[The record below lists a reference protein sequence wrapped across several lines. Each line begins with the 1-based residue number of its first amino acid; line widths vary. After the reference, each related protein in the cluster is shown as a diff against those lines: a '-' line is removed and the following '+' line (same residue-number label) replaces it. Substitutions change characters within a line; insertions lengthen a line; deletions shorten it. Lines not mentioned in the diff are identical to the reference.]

1 MDHKK
6 ANRKIVYDGVG
17 VEMNYEGALIFA
29 LVVALGVLVAK
40 LVGIY
45 VKRMLADR
53 IPKNELNLILKILNV
68 SILSVFALLG
78 LPYVGVNP
86 SGLIAAGGFAGLVV
100 GFASRSVV
108 ANLVSG
114 VFLMLERPIK
124 IGDQVLVGDVAGFV
138 EDIQILSTII
148 RTYDGLFVRI
158 PNEKLF
164 TSNIV
169 NVVANPVRRFEY
181 VVGISYK
188 DDAGKAIEIIRRVI
202 DEHPFALKNPEPQV
216 FVNELG
222 ESSVN
227 IVVRVWSPS
236 SVWYN
241 VKTELLWKIKVEL
254 EKAGIEIPF
263 PQRVV
268 WLRGERDGLGK
279 DVPA

>member
-1 MDHKK
+1 MIEINGD
-6 ANRKIVYDGVG
+6 RI
-17 VEMNYEGALIFA
+17 EGAILFA
-29 LVVALGVLVAK
+29 IVVALGIIVARI
-40 LVGIY
+40 VSMN
-45 VKRMLADR
+45 VRRSLAEKV
-53 IPKNELNLILKILNV
+53 PANELNLILKVVNF
-68 SILSVFALLG
+68 SIIAIFALIALPFLG
-78 LPYVGVNP
+78 VDL

-114 VFLMLERPIK
+114 IFLLVERPIK
-124 IGDQVLVGDVAGFV
+124 IGDQVKVGDVAGFV
-138 EDIQILSTII
+138 EDIHILSTII

-169 NVVANPVRRFEY
+169 NLIVNPVRRLEY
-181 VVGISYK
+181 IVGISYK
-188 DDAGKAIEIIRRVI
+188 DDAEKAIEIIRRVVE
-202 DEHPFALKNPEPQV
+202 DHPFALKNPEPTI
-216 FVNELG
+216 FVDELG

-227 IVVRVWSPS
+227 IVVRVWCPS
-236 SVWYN
+236 SVWFD
-241 VKTELLWKIKVEL
+241 VKTELLWKIKIEL

-268 WLRGERDGLGK
+268 WLRRDRNEPGK

>member
-1 MDHKK
+1 
-6 ANRKIVYDGVG
+6 
-17 VEMNYEGALIFA
+17 MNYEGALIFA
-29 LVVALGVLVAK
+29 LIMTIGVLIAK
-40 LVGIY
+40 VVGIY
-45 VKRMLADR
+45 VRRMLAER
-53 IPKNELNLILKILNV
+53 VPKNELNLILKILNFSV
-68 SILSVFALLG
+68 ISVFALFG

-114 VFLMLERPIK
+114 VFIMLERPIK

-158 PNEKLF
+158 PNERLF

-188 DDAGKAIEIIRRVI
+188 DDAEKAIEIIRRVI

-236 SVWYN
+236 SVWYE

-254 EKAGIEIPF
+254 ERAGIEIPF

-268 WLRGERDGLGK
+268 WLRGERDELGK
-279 DVPA
+279 DVSA

>member
-1 MDHKK
+1 
-6 ANRKIVYDGVG
+6 
-17 VEMNYEGALIFA
+17 MNVSIEGLLIFA
-29 LVVALGVLVAK
+29 FAVALGVVVAK
-40 LVGIY
+40 IVGIY
-45 VKRMLADR
+45 VRRSLAER
-53 IPKNELNLILKILNV
+53 IPANELNLILKIVNI
-68 SILSVFALLG
+68 SIVTVFTLFAL
-78 LPYVGVNP
+78 PFVGVNP

-114 VFLMLERPIK
+114 IFLMVERPVR
-124 IGDQVLVGDVAGFV
+124 IGDQIKVGDVAGFV

-158 PNEKLF
+158 PNEKMF
-164 TSNIV
+164 TSDIV
-169 NVVANPVRRFEY
+169 NLVANPVRRFEY

-188 DDAGKAIEIIRRVI
+188 DDAERAIEIIKRII
-202 DEHPFALKNPEPQV
+202 DEHPFALKNPEPQI
-216 FVNELG
+216 FVEELG

-236 SVWYN
+236 SVGYD

-254 EKAGIEIPF
+254 DRAGIEIPF

-268 WLRGERDGLGK
+268 WLRRERDELGK
-279 DVPA
+279 DVSA

>member
-1 MDHKK
+1 MS
-6 ANRKIVYDGVG
+6 VS
-17 VEMNYEGALIFA
+17 VEGLLIFA
-29 LVVALGVLVAK
+29 FAVALGVIVAK
-40 LVGIY
+40 IIGIY
-45 VKRMLADR
+45 IRRTLAEK
-53 IPKNELNLILKILNV
+53 IPKNELNLILKIVNV
-68 SILSVFALLG
+68 TIIAVFVLFAL
-78 LPYVGVNP
+78 PFVGVNP

-114 VFLMLERPIK
+114 IFLMAERPVR
-124 IGDQVLVGDVAGFV
+124 IGDQIMVGDVAGFV

-158 PNEKLF
+158 PNEKMF

-169 NVVANPVRRFEY
+169 NLVANPVRRFEY
-181 VVGISYK
+181 VIGISYK
-188 DDAGKAIEIIRRVI
+188 DDAERAIEIIRRVI
-202 DEHPFALKNPEPQV
+202 DEHPFALKNPEPQI
-216 FVNELG
+216 FVDELG

-236 SVWYN
+236 SVWYDA
-241 VKTELLWKIKVEL
+241 KTEILWKIKVEL

-268 WLRGERDGLGK
+268 WLRRGKDELGK
-279 DVPA
+279 DVSA